1 MAKIINYLPELNGN
15 ELIYV
20 ANLMNNMSDDDAEL
34 FTNIYKAR
42 RREPLLV
49 LVASLA
55 GLLVIP
61 GLQRFILN
69 QIGMGILYLL
79 TIGLCFIG
87 SIVDLVNYQR
97 MAFEYNRKIADEAI
111 ALMNNGTFSPEKSE

>member
-1 MAKIINYLPELNGN
+1 MAKVINHLPELNGK
-15 ELIYV
+15 ELVYI
-20 ANLMNNMSDDDAEL
+20 ANLLKNMSEQDAEL
-34 FTNIYKAR
+34 FSRIYKAR

-87 SIVDLVNYQR
+87 SIVDLINYQKL
-97 MAFEYNRKIADEAI
+97 AFEYNRKIADEAI
-111 ALMNNGTFSPEKSE
+111 ALVNNDGFSPENS